1 LWNKAA
7 KIFTYLI
14 CMYKVGLGGLSSKFG
29 LGLLLN
35 KLKAQAQ
42 TGLGLGVGPRAWAY
56 LVKARAWPEPE
67 VYSPSPKFSGPTQS

>member
-1 LWNKAA
+1 
-7 KIFTYLI
+7 
-14 CMYKVGLGGLSSKFG
+14 MYKVGLGGLSSKFG

-56 LVKARAWPEPE
+56 LVKARAWRLKPEPGA
-67 VYSPSPKFSGPTQS
+67 SPKFSGPTQS